1 MLQHWIV
8 ITELFWIPR
17 VDDRSCTVFS
27 FNLLLNHDI
36 MYRNKM
42 LMYMLFFKKITYFF
56 PPQNTVL
63 LACSCYLHKKQRKIM
78 SNEVTKMQ
86 LMVWHYKKRLL
97 KQDIIWHFSDVEF
110 KFRHT
115 HTHTHTI
122 WAGRD
127 YSAISQLSQLLIS
140 IISGSQIIRYQLKI
154 FAPKFS
160 TVLYCAFSFLG

>member
-27 FNLLLNHDI
+27 FNFLLNHDI

-42 LMYMLFFKKITYFF
+42 LMYMLFFKKIHKT
-56 PPQNTVL
+56 Q
-63 LACSCYLHKKQRKIM
+63 CYLHAHAIY
-78 SNEVTKMQ
+78 TKNKEKLCQMKSQ
-86 LMVWHYKKRLL
+86 KCSLWF
-97 KQDIIWHFSDVEF
+97 DIIKNAYWNKIYFDISLMLSSNF
-110 KFRHT
+110 GT

-127 YSAISQLSQLLIS
+127 YSTISQLSQLLIS